1 MGKPTD
7 RLPAYR
13 DDPSYDDAVS
23 LHTTAA
29 DDDIP
34 DIANSTLAQPPAY
47 TDDEEDESQPLVS
60 NPYAVHL
67 AGGTVVKTVNG
78 VDHFFHADLDNDAA
92 VLETFVRRWALIPPA
107 KLVQIVGTHKQTTKV
122 GNKNETK
129 TITDFDL
136 KLRLT
141 EYLLTHSGQSAWS
154 DLRPAENEDKTYRGT
169 ILKKRASASPTSL
182 EDGSPGWQE
191 WCRRFCADPARL
203 KT

>member
-1 MGKPTD
+1 MGKPSD

-13 DDPSYDDAVS
+13 DDPSLEDAVS

-34 DIANSTLAQPPAY
+34 DIADTTLAQPPAY
-47 TDDEEDESQPLVS
+47 TDEEEDESRPFVP

-78 VDHFFHADLDNDAA
+78 VDHFFHAELDHDAA
-92 VLETFVRRWALIPPA
+92 VLEAFVRRWALIPPA

-122 GNKNETK
+122 GNKTETQ

-141 EYLLTHSGQSAWS
+141 EYLLTHSGQSAWRE
-154 DLRPAENEDKTYRGT
+154 LRPAENQDKTYRGT
-169 ILKKRASASPTSL
+169 ILKKRAQGTATTL
-182 EDGSPGWQE
+182 EDGGPGWQE
-191 WCRRFCADPARL
+191 WIHRFCADPAKL